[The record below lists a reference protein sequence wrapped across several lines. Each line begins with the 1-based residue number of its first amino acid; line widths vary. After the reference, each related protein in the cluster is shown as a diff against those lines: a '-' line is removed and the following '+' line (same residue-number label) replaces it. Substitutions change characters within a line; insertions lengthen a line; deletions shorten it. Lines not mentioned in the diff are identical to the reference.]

1 MLQWK
6 KKSKLKFNK
15 SWDTVEWKNN
25 NILAERLFNKK
36 IYLKRSEVSL
46 RQDK

>member
-6 KKSKLKFNK
+6 KKQTEVQQILRHCWMK
-15 SWDTVEWKNN
+15 EQQC
-25 NILAERLFNKK
+25 ILAERLFNKK